1 MATALD
7 RVRSRASSLL
17 YYNVHKHVC
26 LGGPDTMLPRFV
38 ESLLC
43 WGLALFCL
51 TISGYYWM
59 IQTVVIPFLS
69 KLYSNT
75 QASDTSGFS
84 CWLPLTTCSR
94 REISEY
100 SNMERYQQ
108 LVQVLE
114 VQVTTKTSVEAV
126 TDDEL
131 VQTIQSSDMLRR
143 LTSLALRPTRSLETH
158 PSSLELGRRLVS
170 LWPRLLQIPKDTSTS
185 TYPYPISLIVPAF
198 KEEGPQLVAKLE
210 HALQTCRAPNQVQL
224 ILINA
229 GHCSKMQEAMDKISH
244 EQAWAKIDIVHFTT
258 GGGRGP
264 CLNFGASHAKGRV
277 YTFLHSD
284 THLPSDW
291 DVSILHAFTQSLSS
305 SSTTNACAFSFGIDK
320 SNVNHDYCPPGIEAV
335 ETTANLRTHWYHLPY
350 GDQCLSVPQFV
361 FQYVGGFPDQCLME
375 DYELI
380 GLLRKR
386 VALLYKFGLQAE
398 RLQILPDKALCS
410 PRRWQRFGV
419 LFVTFTNSKCV
430 SLYAGGMTPD
440 DLFRLYYGQSPPA
453 RTNDASPWECDMHQL
468 LETRQ
473 Q

>member
-1 MATALD
+1 
-7 RVRSRASSLL
+7 
-17 YYNVHKHVC
+17 
-26 LGGPDTMLPRFV
+26 
-38 ESLLC
+38 
-43 WGLALFCL
+43 
-51 TISGYYWM
+51 M
-59 IQTVVIPFLS
+59 IQTVLIPFLS
-69 KLYSNT
+69 KLYSNA

-114 VQVTTKTSVEAV
+114 VQMTTKKSLEAL

-131 VQTIQSSDMLRR
+131 VQAIQSSEILRR
-143 LTSLALRPTRSLETH
+143 LASLALRPASSSSSEPH
-158 PSSLELGRRLVS
+158 PTSLELGRRLVA
-170 LWPRLLQIPKDTSTS
+170 LWPRLLQIPKDTS

-198 KEEGPQLVAKLE
+198 KEEGPQLVAKLK

-224 ILINA
+224 VLINA
-229 GHCSKMQEAMDKISH
+229 GQCSNMQEAMAEISQQ
-244 EQAWAKIDIVHFTT
+244 QAWAKIDIVHFTT

-264 CLNFGASHAKGRV
+264 CLNFGASHAKGRI

-284 THLPSDW
+284 THLPNDW
-291 DVSILHAFTQSLSS
+291 DVSILHAFTQS
-305 SSTTNACAFSFGIDK
+305 SSTIACAFSFGIDK
-320 SNVNHDYCPPGIEAV
+320 PNVNHDYCPPGIEAV

-361 FQYVGGFPDQCLME
+361 YQYVGGFPDQCLME

-386 VALLYKFGLQAE
+386 VALLHKFGLHEE
-398 RLQILPDKALCS
+398 RLQILLDKACCS

-430 SLYAGGMTPD
+430 SLYAGGMTAD
-440 DLFRLYYGQSPPA
+440 DLFRLYYGQSRPA
-453 RTNDASPWECDMHQL
+453 RTNDTSPWECDMHQL
-468 LETRQ
+468 LETKQ
-473 Q
+473 K